1 MQFCDK
7 TGYIWD
13 LGHLGYRGLPVPESR
28 TLNHP
33 DQDYDDEDEDDDAMS

>member
-13 LGHLGYRGLPVPESR
+13 LGYRGLPVPESR

-33 DQDYDDEDEDDDAMS
+33 DQYYDDEDEDEEAMS